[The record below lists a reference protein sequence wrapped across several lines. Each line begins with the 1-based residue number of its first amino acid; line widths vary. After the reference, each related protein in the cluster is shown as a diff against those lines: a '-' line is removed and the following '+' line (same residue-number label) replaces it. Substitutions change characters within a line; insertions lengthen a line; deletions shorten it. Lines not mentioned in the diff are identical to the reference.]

1 MAGEIRSFRDLIAWQ
16 KGIVLCKQVYVISAE
31 FPDVEKF
38 GLRSQVRRAAVS
50 IPSNI
55 AEGYGRRRKLD
66 YVRFLDL
73 ARGSLCEVETQMI
86 LAQELAFVEADRVAP
101 CMELI
106 REVDRILYALA
117 KSVKNSKPLEQ

>member
-1 MAGEIRSFRDLIAWQ
+1 M
-16 KGIVLCKQVYVISAE
+16 ISAE

-38 GLRSQVRRAAVS
+38 GLRSQIRRAAVS
-50 IPSNI
+50 IPSNV
-55 AEGYGRRRKLD
+55 AEGYGRRRKQD
-66 YVRFLDL
+66 YLRFLDM

-86 LAQELAFVEADRVAP
+86 LAQELAFVEADRVGP

-117 KSVKNSKPLEQ
+117 RSVKNSKPLE